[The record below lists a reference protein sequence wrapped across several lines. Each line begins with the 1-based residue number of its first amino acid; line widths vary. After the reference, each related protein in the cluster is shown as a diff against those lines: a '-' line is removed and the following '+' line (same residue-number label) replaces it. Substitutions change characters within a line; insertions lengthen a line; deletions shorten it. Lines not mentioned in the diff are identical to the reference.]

1 MTSFTRIYDLF
12 LSKIEDSDLP
22 QLSDSDQMIE
32 LNTWLN
38 SAIGEME
45 LEGIKI
51 VHDLSNRDDTSF
63 KDDLTVGEIELLA
76 RYMVIAWY
84 DRKINSLEHILLFV
98 GTKEEKFTNQK
109 DHLNAMKA
117 VRQMYRREARQI
129 IGEYG
134 FKNNSYLKENQQ

>member
-45 LEGIKI
+45 LEGVKI
-51 VHDLSNRDDTSF
+51 VHDLSNRDNTSF

-117 VRQMYRREARQI
+117 VRKMYRREARQI